1 MIVQVNHQQLLN
13 GNKNEKLVINFAG
26 LFSYS
31 WYNLSIKKGDLSI
44 SHAARFKSG
53 GFDYKDSEDVA
64 L

>member
-1 MIVQVNHQQLLN
+1 MN